1 MGSRLVAQIEASA
14 SAKLSEL
21 AKTVDLVRANDRD
34 AALTVVRRGEG
45 KQLMDNAR
53 DQLRLLTERSEASVA
68 SSMDQLRSDTQI
80 LSRTTIL
87 GGLLVVLF
95 AGGAIWTLA
104 RNNRDL
110 LSSRQEVESLNLGLE
125 ARVAERTSAL
135 TRANQEIQ
143 HFAYVVSH
151 DLRAPLVNIMGFIS
165 ELEAG
170 TVTLQRYVAGPDAGV
185 SPDAARVAAN
195 EDLPEAMRFIRASTA
210 KMDTLINAILK
221 LSREGQRVLRPEP
234 IDLKLLLGNS
244 VASLKHQIDKAG
256 AQVELPEKFPAVVSD
271 RLALEQIVGNLI
283 DNAVKYLVSERPGKI
298 MVEAKQIA
306 DRVQITIA
314 DNGRGIAAQDHD
326 RVFDLFRRAGRNDR
340 PGEGVGLAHVRSLAR
355 RLGGEVTLR
364 SQLGQGATFELSLP
378 RVLGKELYP
387 S

>member
-1 MGSRLVAQIEASA
+1 M
-14 SAKLSEL
+14 
-21 AKTVDLVRANDRD
+21 
-34 AALTVVRRGEG
+34 
-45 KQLMDNAR
+45 
-53 DQLRLLTERSEASVA
+53 
-68 SSMDQLRSDTQI
+68 
-80 LSRTTIL
+80 
-87 GGLLVVLF
+87 
-95 AGGAIWTLA
+95 
-104 RNNRDL
+104 
-110 LSSRQEVESLNLGLE
+110 
-125 ARVAERTSAL
+125 AERTSAL

-271 RLALEQIVGNLI
+271 KLALEQIVGNLI

-314 DNGRGIAAQDHD
+314 ITAEESQRRIMTEFLIF
-326 RVFDLFRRAGRNDR
+326 FDAPVVMID
-340 PGEGVGLAHVRSLAR
+340 LAR
-355 RLGGEVTLR
+355 VWVWLTCGR
-364 SQLGQGATFELSLP
+364 SRGVSAEKSPFVLS
-378 RVLGKELYP
+378 
-387 S
+387 

>member
-1 MGSRLVAQIEASA
+1 MSPSSSAFARGALVLIPAGAIALIAIVAISIWLSARSNAIVEEVTRVREVRSLSSSTLETLLNAETGQRGFLLTGSDAYLEPDEKAVPQVHANLDKLRVLLSHNSSGSRLVAQIEASA

-110 LSSRQEVESLNLGLE
+110 LSSRQEVELLNLGLE

-185 SPDAARVAAN
+185 NPDAARVAAN

-244 VASLKHQIDKAG
+244 VASLKHQIHKAG

-271 RLALEQIVGNLI
+271 RLCA
-283 DNAVKYLVSERPGKI
+283 RT
-298 MVEAKQIA
+298 
-306 DRVQITIA
+306 DR
-314 DNGRGIAAQDHD
+314 
-326 RVFDLFRRAGRNDR
+326 
-340 PGEGVGLAHVRSLAR
+340 
-355 RLGGEVTLR
+355 
-364 SQLGQGATFELSLP
+364 GQP
-378 RVLGKELYP
+378 D
-387 S
+387 